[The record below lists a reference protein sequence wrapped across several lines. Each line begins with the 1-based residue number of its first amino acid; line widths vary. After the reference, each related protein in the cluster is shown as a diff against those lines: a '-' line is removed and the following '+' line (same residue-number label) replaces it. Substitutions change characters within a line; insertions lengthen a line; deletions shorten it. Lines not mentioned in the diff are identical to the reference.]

1 MERLI
6 EISKKI
12 TELLDEANSL
22 RPEIP
27 NTSSIH
33 FDTLESL
40 EKNYFILNQ
49 INDKSEK
56 IIKKNKMICGDI
68 YNISKKFRQKLNKF
82 YETHNNNKFLYLFDD
97 GLKILSKEYFK
108 NMSIKIMQ
116 DPEEQEL
123 KMYKSVELIPDFAV
137 SIPIIQDLNL
147 IEPAFV
153 WYCGDSKNKEGV
165 YMSLDKMIIQVPFPD
180 LIAKN
185 SPNFKFH
192 SMPCKNNT
200 YAECSRKLKEVARVK
215 GTLVRQCTYT
225 HIGEKYYK
233 IGSDFRAP
241 GLTQFG
247 SHKTLAQ
254 DIKDVQL
261 FDIKN
266 ILMNA
271 SSDLLLIKLWHEKHK
286 KIGNIIFNDLDI
298 A

>member
-12 TELLDEANSL
+12 TELLEEANSIQ
-22 RPEIP
+22 PEIP
-27 NTSSIH
+27 DTTTIH
-33 FDTLESL
+33 IDTLELL

-49 INDKSEK
+49 INDGAEK

-97 GLKILSKEYFK
+97 GLKISSKEHFK
-108 NMSIKIMQ
+108 NMSIKILQ
-116 DPEEQEL
+116 EPEQQKL
-123 KMYKSVELIPDFAV
+123 KMYKSIELVPNFTISV
-137 SIPIIQDLNL
+137 PIIQDLNL

-153 WYCGDSKNKEGV
+153 WYCGDSKNKEGI

-185 SPNFKFH
+185 SPNFKYH

-200 YAECSRKLKEVARVK
+200 YGECNRKLEEIARIK
-215 GTLVRQCTYT
+215 GTSIRQCTYT
-225 HIGEKYYK
+225 HIGEKYCK

-241 GLTQFG
+241 GLPQFG
-247 SHKTLAQ
+247 SHDTLAQ
-254 DIKDVQL
+254 DIKDIQL

-266 ILMNA
+266 ILMTA

-286 KIGNIIFNDLDI
+286 NFGNIIFNDLDV